1 MAQKTET
8 AIQNAIRV
16 KLSDVGI
23 VVRNNVGKFFTANGY
38 PIAIGVA
45 GLADLTL
52 FAAGGKT
59 IFIEVKTP
67 TGRQSGQQ
75 KRFEKAVTKL
85 GYDYIIMRSV
95 EEAEELCSKLQ
106 KLNN

>member
-16 KLSDVGI
+16 KLSEVGI
-23 VVRNNVGKFFTANGY
+23 VVRNNVGRFFTANGY
-38 PIAIGVA
+38 PIAVGVV

-52 FAAGGKT
+52 FAEGGKT
-59 IFIEVKTP
+59 IFIEVKTS
-67 TGRQSGQQ
+67 TGRQSKQQ
-75 KRFEKAVTKL
+75 KSFEKAVTKL
-85 GYDYIIMRSV
+85 GYEYIVMRSV
-95 EEAEELCSKLQ
+95 EEAEKLCSRLR